1 MTVEKKK
8 YLSDRIEFY
17 RKWVITLSI
26 PIFTF
31 AVTSLVAKVKSE
43 TIDEVR
49 KEFVSIEKLAI
60 VQSNVKDLMENQ
72 KIDSL
77 KISEGHSDL
86 AVMNKSLENINK
98 LLEEVRVDLKSLI
111 RQKNVAGNP

>member
-1 MTVEKKK
+1 MEKKK

-43 TIDEVR
+43 TIAEVR
-49 KEFVSIEKLAI
+49 KEYVSIEKLAV
-60 VQSNVKDLMENQ
+60 VQLNIKDLVENQ
-72 KIDSL
+72 KINTL
-77 KISEGHSDL
+77 GISQGRSDL
-86 AVMNKSLENINK
+86 AVMNKNLENISK
-98 LLEEVRVDLKSLI
+98 LLEEVRMDLKSLI